1 MVAIVVIFMTN
12 QQGTG
17 FPSSACVSARLRA
30 IGGYVPATAWRS
42 ERGNGTGVFTG
53 AAQVAATK
61 TAPPVVE
68 HALPVITA
76 RTADLVV
83 KQHPSAA
90 LGWGT

>member
-1 MVAIVVIFMTN
+1 MVIFMTN

-53 AAQVAATK
+53 AAQVAATTTK
-61 TAPPVVE
+61 TAPPVVVE
-68 HALPVITA
+68 HALPVTTA